1 MNDLAKTVAVS
12 DGGFRQDSNLE
23 IAKRE
28 EMFLNV
34 LVDLPCSQTSHP
46 MLPTLAGGIKP

>member
-1 MNDLAKTVAVS
+1 MNDLAMTMAVR
-12 DGGFRQDSNLE
+12 DGVFRRDSNLK

-28 EMFLNV
+28 EMFLNA

-46 MLPTLAGGIKP
+46 MLPVLAGGIKP